1 MPVKSCGGGKFRIG
15 SGRCVF
21 KTKKAALKAQR
32 GFFASRKGRAERKR
46 KR

>member
-1 MPVKSCGGGKFRIG
+1 MPVRSCGGGKFKIG

-32 GFFASRKGRAERKR
+32 GFFASRKGRKESRRK
-46 KR
+46 